1 MSHVTSQPIR
11 TSELPCVQ
19 HLLHDELQAVE
30 QMLAEQ
36 VAGRIPVIDEM
47 VRQGCLN
54 GGKRFRPILLL
65 LAGQAVGQVTE
76 RHITL
81 ATAIEM
87 IHAATLV
94 HDDILDAAHQR
105 RHQPTI
111 NSRWDN
117 HAAVL
122 FGDFLF
128 THAFY
133 LASTTG
139 DATACQ
145 TIEQATKR
153 VCEGELQQ
161 SGVAGNYQTPIS
173 EYFEIIGKKTA
184 SLCGCATRLGA
195 QFSGA
200 RDLDAESW
208 ESMGTN
214 LGLAFQIVDD
224 ILDVQGDAA
233 ACGKTLGTDLSTAKP
248 TLPVLMALDQLSAA
262 DRQQWTDR
270 LLQPDIDR
278 QAIRQWLTDTG
289 ALDAAWQQAR
299 QRVMAASRV
308 SARYDNEFARAFEEL
323 GQFLFGLSV
332 R

>member
-1 MSHVTSQPIR
+1 MSHVTSQRSR
-11 TSELPCVQ
+11 TAPLTRIIE
-19 HLLHDELQAVE
+19 LLHDDLQSFE
-30 QMLAEQ
+30 RMLAGQ
-36 VAGRIPVIDEM
+36 FPDHIPIIDEM
-47 VRQGCLN
+47 LQQGCLT

-65 LAGQAVGQVTE
+65 LAARTIGDVNW

-81 ATAIEM
+81 AAAVEM

-94 HDDILDAAHQR
+94 HDDILDAADTR

-111 NSRWDN
+111 NSRWNN

-128 THAFY
+128 THAFF

-145 TIEQATKR
+145 IIGRATNL

-161 SGVAGNYQTPIS
+161 ADVAGNYDTSIE

-195 QFSGA
+195 HFAGA
-200 RDLDAESW
+200 PETVAVAW
-208 ESMGTN
+208 ESLGTN

-224 ILDVQGDAA
+224 ILDFQGDEA
-233 ACGKTLGTDLSTAKP
+233 ACGKTLGTDLLTAKP
-248 TLPVLMALDQLSAA
+248 TLPVLIALS
-262 DRQQWTDR
+262 RQNGKERAGWISR
-270 LLQPDIDR
+270 LRQPGTPRDEVLH
-278 QAIRQWLTDTG
+278 WLTDSG
-289 ALDAAWQQAR
+289 AIDAAWERAEMLVNQA
-299 QRVMAASRV
+299 ALV
-308 SARYDNEFARAFEEL
+308 SASYDNPCARGFEQL
-323 GQFLFGLSV
+323 GQFLLV
-332 R
+332 REH